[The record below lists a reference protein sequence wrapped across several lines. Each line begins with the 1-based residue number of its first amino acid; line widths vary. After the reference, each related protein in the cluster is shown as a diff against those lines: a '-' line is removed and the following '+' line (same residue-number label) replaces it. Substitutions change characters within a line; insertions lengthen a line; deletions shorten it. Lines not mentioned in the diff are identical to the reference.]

1 MIAPAVHSDS
11 REPRDERERNKQRE
25 WLASVT
31 EGMGRSALDV
41 EVMASFSQIPA
52 IDLILN

>member
-1 MIAPAVHSDS
+1 M
-11 REPRDERERNKQRE
+11 DERSKEWE